1 MKHICYFLIV
11 FGFFSCGNKEKVI
24 KAEKKLLIEAVYAS
38 GNIAPKNEY
47 KVYALADGTIQQ
59 RLVNEGDEVKR
70 NQMLFRI
77 ESDIQNAKLESART
91 NFSIAQQNL
100 GQNSPILNEASIALQ
115 NATMKFEQDS
125 VNYIRYKNV
134 FESNAMTA
142 SEFDKVKLAYQISRN
157 DLHAKKETYRKIRN
171 QVLAEYQ
178 NAESQYKINTKDE
191 SNYLIGSQIDGI
203 VYKIF
208 PEQGEFVR
216 RSEVLAILGNKK
228 DFYLKLNVDE
238 TDIAKIK
245 VGQEVLIKID
255 IFKEQIFKAKI
266 SKIYPQINGTEQ
278 SFRVDAEFE
287 GQTPITLSGL
297 SVEANIII
305 QRKESVWAIPKKI
318 LVGQDSVWVKRNGKT
333 EKIKIQKG
341 IENYDFVE
349 IMGNVNENTTFIQK

>member
-1 MKHICYFLIV
+1 MKPIIYFLM
-11 FGFFSCGNKEKVI
+11 FYGLLACNNKEQVI
-24 KAEKKLLIEAVYAS
+24 RAEKKLLIEAVYAS

-47 KVYALADGTIQQ
+47 KVYALADGIIKQ
-59 RLVNEGDEVKR
+59 RLVNEGDEVKL

-115 NATMKFEQDS
+115 NANMKFDQDS
-125 VNYIRYKNV
+125 INYIRYKNV

-157 DLHAKKETYRKIRN
+157 DLYAKKETYRKIRN

-191 SNYLIGSQIDGI
+191 SNYMVGSQIDGL
-203 VYKIF
+203 VYKVF

-245 VGQEVLIKID
+245 IGQEVIIKID
-255 IFKEQIFKAKI
+255 IFKDKTFKAKV

-287 GQTPITLSGL
+287 GQTPVTLSGL

-305 QRKESVWAIPKKI
+305 QRKESVLAIPKRI
-318 LVGQDSVWVKRNGKT
+318 LVGHDSVWIRKNGKT

-349 IMGNVNENTTFIQK
+349 IMGDANENTEFIQK